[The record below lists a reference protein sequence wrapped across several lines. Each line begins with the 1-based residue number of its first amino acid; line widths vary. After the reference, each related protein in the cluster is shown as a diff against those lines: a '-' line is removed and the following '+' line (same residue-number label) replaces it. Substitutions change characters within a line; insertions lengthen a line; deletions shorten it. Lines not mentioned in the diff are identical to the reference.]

1 MLRRCRPALGRRR
14 IVESDVVD
22 GRLDGQHPCWR
33 MAPFQRLGRVLCAG
47 AVALFLGA
55 TAGAQLPPRPS
66 QTQTDEIQKVTNE
79 LAASKAQEVADRTRA
94 WVLGSLPSAANI
106 AFLSWGQAIQLW
118 KKERRAGAGPFLAEG
133 VLFDC
138 LGRLQGVK
146 TAVVGKE
153 EARPIF
159 ADLAADR
166 PKRAAKAFDAALKLD
181 PTLVE
186 ARLRAARIRAPA
198 DAGAVLELERLAQ
211 TAGEPPFAYLAAMS
225 RAEVAQAHHDGAG
238 ATHWY
243 ERALE
248 LEPRSTAA
256 TIALSALKPTAA
268 PSFGT
273 LDPLDSY
280 YSYPCTILTA
290 DINVALSARVR
301 TVVLK

>member
-1 MLRRCRPALGRRR
+1 M
-14 IVESDVVD
+14 VD
-22 GRLDGQHPCWR
+22 SRLDAPHPCWQ
-33 MAPFQRLGRVLCAG
+33 MARFQRLERVLCAG

-55 TAGAQLPPRPS
+55 TVGAQLPPPRVP
-66 QTQTDEIQKVTNE
+66 QTKTDEIQTATNE
-79 LAASKAQEVADRTRA
+79 FAVGKAEEVADRTRA
-94 WVLGSLPSAANI
+94 WVLGSLPSAANG
-106 AFLSWGQAIQLW
+106 AFFLWGQAVQVW
-118 KKERRAGAGPFLAEG
+118 KKEKRAGAAPFLAEG

-153 EARPIF
+153 MARPIF

-166 PKRAAKAFDAALKLD
+166 PKLAVKAFDAALKLD
-181 PTLVE
+181 PNLVE

-198 DAGAVLELERLAQ
+198 DADATLDLERLAQ
-211 TAGEPPFAYLAAMS
+211 TAGEPPYAYLAAMS
-225 RAEVAQAHHDGAG
+225 RAEVAQGRHDGAG

-268 PSFGT
+268 RSFGT
-273 LDPLDSY
+273 LDARDSY

>member
-1 MLRRCRPALGRRR
+1 
-14 IVESDVVD
+14 
-22 GRLDGQHPCWR
+22 
-33 MAPFQRLGRVLCAG
+33 MARFQSLGRVVCAG

-55 TAGAQLPPRPS
+55 TVRAQLPPPRVSP
-66 QTQTDEIQKVTNE
+66 TKTDEIQKATDD
-79 LAASKAQEVADRTRA
+79 LALSKAAEVADRTRP
-94 WVLGSLPSAANI
+94 WVLGSLPSAANV
-106 AFLSWGQAIQLW
+106 AFLRWGQAVQVW
-118 KKERRAGAGPFLAEG
+118 KKEKRAGAAPFLAEG

-146 TAVVGKE
+146 TMIVGKE

-166 PKRAAKAFDAALKLD
+166 PKRAVKEFDAALKLD
-181 PTLVE
+181 PNLIE

-198 DAGAVLELERLAQ
+198 DAGAALALERLAQ
-211 TAGEPPFAYLAAMS
+211 TAAEPPFAYLAAMS
-225 RAEVAQAHHDGAG
+225 RAEVAQARHDGAG

-273 LDPLDSY
+273 LDARDSY

-290 DINVALSARVR
+290 DINVALSARLR
-301 TVVLK
+301 TVVFK